1 MDRLHGEV
9 IDPVGELRK
18 VNVLEQETDAIG
30 RASAIGSTNE
40 PIALVALDRVNLGYG
55 AVPVLRD
62 VSLAIY
68 PGELV
73 ALAGANGSGKTTLFR
88 TILAL
93 LPSLSGTLS
102 RNCPLANFGYVPQS
116 TALDP
121 QFPLS
126 VAEIVEM
133 GAYGRVRPYQ
143 PMPAAE
149 KARANEVLTHVGMG
163 HVREKSFFSLS
174 GGQKQRVLIARAL
187 MVLPR
192 IMILDEPLSGVD
204 EATRHSITDLFVE
217 LTRKNNFAVFFSS
230 HDLAMVQRVAD
241 KIVRVEDGRVWTED
255 NQRGL
260 PR

>member
-1 MDRLHGEV
+1 M
-9 IDPVGELRK
+9 
-18 VNVLEQETDAIG
+18 EQETEKSDAGAIG
-30 RASAIGSTNE
+30 AKQE
-40 PIALVALDRVNLGYG
+40 PVALVALDHVNLGYG

-73 ALAGANGSGKTTLFR
+73 ALAGPNGSGKTTLFR
-88 TILAL
+88 TILGL
-93 LPSLSGTLS
+93 LPSLGGTLS

-133 GAYGRVRPYQ
+133 GAYGRVQPYQ

-149 KARANEVLTHVGMG
+149 KTQAHEVLTHVGMG
-163 HVREKSFFSLS
+163 HVRDKSFFSLS

-187 MVLPR
+187 MVLPK

-204 EATRHSITDLFVE
+204 EVTRHSITDLFIE

-255 NQRGL
+255 NRQGSSR
-260 PR
+260 

>member
-30 RASAIGSTNE
+30 RAGAIGSTNE

-93 LPSLSGTLS
+93 MPSLSGTLA

-149 KARANEVLTHVGMG
+149 RARADEVLTHVGMG
-163 HVREKSFFSLS
+163 HVRDKSFFSLS

-187 MVLPR
+187 MVLPK

-255 NQRGL
+255 N
-260 PR
+260 